1 MGWKEKETSKPCR
14 KSMADTF
21 KIAVLVKS
29 FSLAGGMER
38 YVVETCRR
46 LAARGHRLDIY
57 AREADPEFLGNMRF
71 CRVPAGVSFSSAL
84 RAVSFA
90 RETAKMLQGQ
100 EYDVI
105 HSHEKG
111 CCQDIETIHCFSYK
125 DGLKK
130 YSLLRR
136 IDQKYLSLRSLLYLW
151 LERRQMKNPWLI
163 AVSEAIGDDIHKQY
177 GRSRNVAVIPPGVDL
192 EIFQPEK
199 IAARREAA
207 RKAEGFLADD
217 LVILFVGSEFRRKG
231 LDQLIAAIG
240 PGMRLLVVGR
250 GDDLSYH
257 RHLVAQYGLAEQ
269 VRFAGLARE
278 VFPYYAAA
286 DVVVLPSRS
295 EAFGMSI
302 LEGMACGLPVIVSVN
317 SGVASL
323 VRHGENGY
331 LLHDAAALPTL
342 IQRLF
347 SREERERL
355 GRGARVTAED
365 YSWDRVADAHEELYR
380 RVVSWKENEGR

>member
-1 MGWKEKETSKPCR
+1 
-14 KSMADTF
+14 MADIL

-29 FSLAGGMER
+29 FSLTGGMER

-57 AREADPEFLGNMRF
+57 AREADPQLLETMRF

-111 CCQDIETIHCFSYK
+111 CCQDIETIHCFSYL
-125 DGLKK
+125 DGLDK
-130 YSLLRR
+130 YSLLRK

-151 LERRQMKNPWLI
+151 LERKQMKTPWLI
-163 AVSEAIGDDIHKQY
+163 AVSGTIGDDIRKQY
-177 GRSRNVAVIPPGVDL
+177 GRSRNVALIPPGVDL
-192 EIFQPEK
+192 DIFQPGK
-199 IAARREAA
+199 IAAKREAA
-207 RKAEGFLADD
+207 RKTEGFSAED
-217 LVILFVGSEFRRKG
+217 LVVLFVGSEFRRKG
-231 LDQLIAAIG
+231 LDRLIGAIG

-257 RHLVAQYGLAEQ
+257 RHLVAQSGLAEQ
-269 VRFAGLARE
+269 VRFAGLAHE

-323 VRHGENGY
+323 IRHDENGY
-331 LLHDAAALPTL
+331 LLHDAAALPAL
-342 IQRLF
+342 LQRLF

-355 GRGARVTAED
+355 GQGARLAAEE
-365 YSWDRVADAHEELYR
+365 YSWDRVADAHEALYR
-380 RVVSWKENEGR
+380 RVVAWKEREGR

>member
-1 MGWKEKETSKPCR
+1 
-14 KSMADTF
+14 MADIL

-29 FSLAGGMER
+29 FSLTGGMER

-46 LAARGHRLDIY
+46 LAAKGHRLDIY
-57 AREADPEFLGNMRF
+57 AREADPELLGDMRF

-100 EYDVI
+100 KYDVI

-111 CCQDIETIHCFSYK
+111 CCQDIETIHCFSYL
-125 DGLKK
+125 DGLDK
-130 YSLLRR
+130 YSLLRK

-151 LERRQMKNPWLI
+151 LERKQMKTPWLI
-163 AVSEAIGDDIHKQY
+163 AVSGTIGDDIRKHY
-177 GRSRNVAVIPPGVDL
+177 SRSSNVAVIPPGVDL
-192 EIFQPEK
+192 DIFQPGK
-199 IAARREAA
+199 IAAKREAA
-207 RKAEGFLADD
+207 RKTEGFSAED
-217 LVILFVGSEFRRKG
+217 LVVLFVGSEFRRKG
-231 LDQLIAAIG
+231 LDRLIGAIG

-257 RHLVAQYGLAEQ
+257 RHLVTQYGLAEQ
-269 VRFAGLARE
+269 VRFAGLAHE

-323 VRHGENGY
+323 IRHDENGY
-331 LLHDAAALPTL
+331 LLHDAAALPAL
-342 IQRLF
+342 LQRLF

-355 GRGARVTAED
+355 GQGARLAAEE
-365 YSWDRVADAHEELYR
+365 YSWDRVADAHEALYR
-380 RVVSWKENEGR
+380 RVVAWKEREGR